1 MIETNETID
10 EFLARHADDVSE
22 AVRKAAAQEIL
33 PRRRRLAA
41 HEVDEKA
48 GPHDLVTDADRK
60 AEQFLTEALSALL
73 PGSVVVGE
81 EAVHANPATYE
92 AIRGEAPVWIVDPVD
107 GTRQF
112 VHGDPGFC
120 TLVALAHHGTVRASW
135 TYAPVHDRMA
145 TAVRG
150 QGAFLDGERL
160 HAGPP
165 EPGREL
171 RVATSHP
178 DYTTDEQKHALLGLR
193 APGVAPGP
201 AARRAWSISRWPAAS
216 WTPPRSAG
224 KRPGT
229 TRPAC
234 SWWRRR
240 AAPTSPAPVSPS
252 ASPATTTCR
261 SPRPATR
268 PRPAG
273 WWRCWRAAPEP
284 APGRASRAQTAT
296 ASWARN
302 FSTNSR
308 ARRSNSAYWASRSAP
323 ETASPTSRLPSA
335 STRCGRSSAS
345 GSRPTW
351 EWEKPQ

>member
-22 AVRKAAAQEIL
+22 AVRKAAAQEIR

-150 QGAFLDGERL
+150 RGAFLDGERL

-193 APGVAPGP
+193 APGVAPRPCGSAGLEYLAVARGELDATAFSWEAAWDHAAGLLLVEEAGGTHLTRTGEP
-201 AARRAWSISRWPAAS
+201 FRITGDNDLPFTAARDA
-216 WTPPRSAG
+216 
-224 KRPGT
+224 
-229 TRPAC
+229 
-234 SWWRRR
+234 
-240 AAPTSPAPVSPS
+240 
-252 ASPATTTCR
+252 
-261 SPRPATR
+261 
-268 PRPAG
+268 
-273 WWRCWRAAPEP
+273 
-284 APGRASRAQTAT
+284 AT
-296 ASWARN
+296 A
-302 FSTNSR
+302 
-308 ARRSNSAYWASRSAP
+308 RRVVALLAGGA
-323 ETASPTSRLPSA
+323 
-335 STRCGRSSAS
+335 
-345 GSRPTW
+345 
-351 EWEKPQ
+351 